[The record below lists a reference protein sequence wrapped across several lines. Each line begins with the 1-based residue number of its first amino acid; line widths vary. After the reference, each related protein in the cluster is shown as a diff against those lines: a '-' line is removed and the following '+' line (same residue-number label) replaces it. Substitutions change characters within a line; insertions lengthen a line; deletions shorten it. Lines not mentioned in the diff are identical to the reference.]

1 MLTSFLVRSLSTAN
15 QIDLPYTP
23 NIAAGLAY
31 QFAMSQEIDSE
42 SQAQSIQWTKK
53 ILLGIGSVFVIIG
66 IIRQWPILGKTYMEF
81 IEGKGYLPLM
91 LGLIMIVL
99 GFSVPLLLGD
109 GEDS

>member
-1 MLTSFLVRSLSTAN
+1 
-15 QIDLPYTP
+15 
-23 NIAAGLAY
+23 
-31 QFAMSQEIDSE
+31 MSQKIDSE
-42 SQAQSIQWTKK
+42 TQAQNIKWTKN
-53 ILLGIGSVFVIIG
+53 ILLGIGSVFVIAW

-99 GFSVPLLLGD
+99 GFSAPLFLGN

>member
-1 MLTSFLVRSLSTAN
+1 M
-15 QIDLPYTP
+15 
-23 NIAAGLAY
+23 AY
-31 QFAMSQEIDSE
+31 QFTMSQKIDSE

-81 IEGKGYLPLM
+81 IEGRGYLDLM

-99 GFSVPLLLGD
+99 GFSAPLFLGD
-109 GEDS
+109 DEEDS

>member
-1 MLTSFLVRSLSTAN
+1 
-15 QIDLPYTP
+15 
-23 NIAAGLAY
+23 
-31 QFAMSQEIDSE
+31 MSQKIDSE

-81 IEGKGYLPLM
+81 IEGRGYLALM

-99 GFSVPLLLGD
+99 GFSAPLFLGDD